1 MPGDGILGHRSGD
14 ASHMPFLTIE
24 PGYQAVPLLPQQVD
38 QAFPLVSTIAPEL
51 ARDRWA
57 AFARGMLDGHGDPPR
72 GIVSLQNRRG
82 YITGLFTWAVEPHL
96 RHGRT
101 LTVANFVVLDLFNL
115 DAAADQLIREMES
128 LARRHACTAIHT
140 ELPEAYSNLAE
151 SAHLVLSR
159 FRDEGHQ
166 LGTLHFCKELQ
177 RARG

>member
-1 MPGDGILGHRSGD
+1 MT
-14 ASHMPFLTIE
+14 FLTIE
-24 PGYQAVPLLPQQVD
+24 PGYQAVPLQPQQVD

-51 ARDRWA
+51 GREQWA
-57 AFARGMLDGHGDPPR
+57 AFARGMLDTHGDPPR

-115 DAAADQLIREMES
+115 EAAADQLIREMEA
-128 LARRHACTAIHT
+128 LARTHGCAAIHT

-177 RARG
+177 AARG

>member
-1 MPGDGILGHRSGD
+1 
-14 ASHMPFLTIE
+14 MPFLTIE
-24 PGYQAVPLLPQQVD
+24 PGYQTVPLRPQQVD

-51 ARDRWA
+51 GREQWS
-57 AFARGMLDGHGDPPR
+57 AFAHGMLDATGGPPR

-82 YITGLFTWAVEPHL
+82 YIIGLFTWAVEPHL

-115 DAAADQLIREMES
+115 RAAADQLIREMET
-128 LARRHACTAIHT
+128 LARTNGCTAIHT

-151 SAHLVLSR
+151 SVHLVLSR

-177 RARG
+177 AARG

>member
-1 MPGDGILGHRSGD
+1 
-14 ASHMPFLTIE
+14 MPFLTIE
-24 PGYQAVPLLPQQVD
+24 PGYEVVPLRPQQVD

-51 ARDRWA
+51 GREQWS
-57 AFARGMLDGHGDPPR
+57 AFARGMLDATGDPPR

-101 LTVANFVVLDLFNL
+101 LTVANFVVLDLFNP
-115 DAAADQLIREMES
+115 DAAADQLIREMETI
-128 LARRHACTAIHT
+128 ARLNGCTAIHT

-159 FRDEGHQ
+159 FRDEGHL

-177 RARG
+177 AARG